1 MPAAEPVIGIDL
13 GTSNSVVS
21 VVQDGK
27 VIVIPD
33 SEGRRVHPSVVS
45 FHSNGTILVGE
56 KAKRR
61 RIIDPRNTIFSAK
74 RLIGRRFMSA
84 EVRTAVAR
92 MPYIIKEGANQQPIV
107 EARGKTYTIPEI
119 SAMVLT
125 HMKNIAET
133 YLGRQVVKAVVTV
146 PANFN
151 DAQREAT
158 KAAGRLAG
166 LEVMRILNEPTAA
179 ALAYGYGKGL
189 DRRLAIYDFGGG
201 TFDITILLLRDRIFE
216 VLSTAGDTYLG
227 GDDIDLRLVD
237 YMVQAFLRMHRVDLR
252 NDGLAM
258 ERLRSV
264 SEQVKCQLSA
274 RSKAIV
280 QIQEIAHGV
289 DGRAIDLSF
298 SITRDGLNQKIV
310 DIVDR
315 TFIVC
320 DEALR
325 LAGVSA
331 SEVDD
336 IVLVGGTT
344 KMPLVRERV
353 AGYYSR
359 EPRTDINPDEVVA
372 VGAAIQAAALM
383 QDVLGP
389 DQKPVQT
396 LLLDVTPRALGIGTF
411 GGYAETIIQRN
422 AQIPTEQTRLFTTS
436 YDNQTT
442 VKIQVCQGES
452 RRFEENTPLGELT
465 LDGLTAKARGQV
477 SVAVTFEI
485 NTDGILRVRA
495 KDQATGKATSA
506 KIQVLGTMS
515 EDEIKQMME
524 AAKNRRISS
533 QVDEDAPTAANR

>member
-61 RIIDPRNTIFSAK
+61 RIIDPRNTVFSAK

-92 MPYIIKEGANQQPIV
+92 MPYIIKEGPNQQPIV
-107 EARGKTYTIPEI
+107 EARGKTYTIPEV

-133 YLGRQVVKAVVTV
+133 YLGRQVTKAVVTV

-151 DAQREAT
+151 DAQREST

-331 SEVDD
+331 AEVDD

-359 EPRTDINPDEVVA
+359 EPRLDINPDEVVA

-389 DQKPVQT
+389 DQRPVQT

-422 AQIPTEQTRLFTTS
+422 AQIPTEQTRMFTTS

-465 LDGLTAKARGQV
+465 LDGLSAKARGQV
-477 SVAVTFEI
+477 AVAVTFEI

-495 KDQATGKATSA
+495 KDPATNKATSA

-533 QVDEDAPTAANR
+533 QIDEDAPTAANR

>member
-1 MPAAEPVIGIDL
+1 VIGIDL
-13 GTSNSVVS
+13 GTSNSVVA

-27 VIVIPD
+27 VVVIPD
-33 SEGRRVHPSVVS
+33 GEGRRVHPSVVS
-45 FHSNGTILVGE
+45 FHSSGTILVGE

-61 RIIDPRNTIFSAK
+61 RIIDPRNTVFSAK
-74 RLIGRRFMSA
+74 RLIGRRFLSA

-107 EARGKTYTIPEI
+107 EARGKTYAVPEI

-125 HMKNIAET
+125 HMKTIAEQFV
-133 YLGRQVVKAVVTV
+133 GQPVSKAVITV

-189 DRRLAIYDFGGG
+189 HRKLAIYDFGGG

-237 YMVQAFLRMHRVDLR
+237 YMVQAFLRAHRIDLR

-264 SEQVKCQLSA
+264 AEQVKCQLSA

-289 DGRAIDLSF
+289 DARSIDLSF

-325 LAGVSA
+325 LAGLTGG
-331 SEVDD
+331 EVDD

-353 AGYYSR
+353 AGYFSR
-359 EPRTDINPDEVVA
+359 EARIDINPDEVVA

-383 QDVLGP
+383 QDVIGP
-389 DQKPVQT
+389 DQRPVKT
-396 LLLDVTPRALGIGTF
+396 LLLDVTPRALGIATF
-411 GGYAETIIQRN
+411 GGYAETIIPRN

-452 RRFEENTPLGELT
+452 RRFDENTPLGELT
-465 LDGLTAKARGQV
+465 LDGLPPRVRGQV
-477 SVAVTFEI
+477 TIAVTFEI

-495 KDQATGKATSA
+495 RDQATGNVTSA
-506 KIQVLGTMS
+506 RMQVLGTMS
-515 EDEIKQMME
+515 EDEIKHMME
-524 AAKNRRISS
+524 TAQHRKISS
-533 QVDEDAPTAANR
+533 QVDENAPTVANR

>member
-1 MPAAEPVIGIDL
+1 MSASDPVIGIDL
-13 GTSNSVVS
+13 GTSNSVVA

-45 FHSNGTILVGE
+45 FHSHGTILVGE

-61 RIIDPRNTIFSAK
+61 RIIDPRNTVFSAK

-92 MPYIIKEGANQQPIV
+92 MPYIIKEGPNQQPIV
-107 EARGKTYTIPEI
+107 EARGKTYTIPEV

-125 HMKNIAET
+125 HMKTIAEA
-133 YLGRQVVKAVVTV
+133 YLGRPVTKAVVTV

-158 KAAGRLAG
+158 KAAGRLAQ
-166 LEVMRILNEPTAA
+166 LEVVRILNEPTAA

-189 DRRLAIYDFGGG
+189 DRKLAIYDFGGG
-201 TFDITILLLRDRIFE
+201 TFDITVLLLRDRIFE

-280 QIQEIAHGV
+280 QVQEIAHGD

-315 TFIVC
+315 TFVVC

-325 LAGVSA
+325 LAGMSSA
-331 SEVDD
+331 EIDD

-344 KMPLVRERV
+344 KMPLVRERT
-353 AGYYSR
+353 AGYFSR
-359 EPRTDINPDEVVA
+359 EPRADINPDEVVG

-383 QDVLGP
+383 QDVIGP

-452 RRFEENTPLGELT
+452 RRFEENTPLGELQ
-465 LDGLTAKARGQV
+465 LDGLSPKARGQV
-477 SVAVTFEI
+477 SIGVTFEI

-524 AAKNRRISS
+524 AAKNRRIST

>member
-13 GTSNSVVS
+13 GTSNSVVA

-61 RIIDPRNTIFSAK
+61 RIIDPRNTVFSAK

-92 MPYIIKEGANQQPIV
+92 MPYIIKEGPNQQPIV
-107 EARGKTYTIPEI
+107 EARGKTYTIPEV

-133 YLGRQVVKAVVTV
+133 YLGRPVGKAVVTV

-151 DAQREAT
+151 DAQREST

-298 SITRDGLNQKIV
+298 SITRDGLNNKIL

-325 LAGVSA
+325 LAGLNA
-331 SEVDD
+331 AEIDD

-359 EPRTDINPDEVVA
+359 EPRTDI
-372 VGAAIQAAALM
+372 
-383 QDVLGP
+383 
-389 DQKPVQT
+389 
-396 LLLDVTPRALGIGTF
+396 
-411 GGYAETIIQRN
+411 
-422 AQIPTEQTRLFTTS
+422 
-436 YDNQTT
+436 
-442 VKIQVCQGES
+442 
-452 RRFEENTPLGELT
+452 
-465 LDGLTAKARGQV
+465 
-477 SVAVTFEI
+477 
-485 NTDGILRVRA
+485 
-495 KDQATGKATSA
+495 
-506 KIQVLGTMS
+506 
-515 EDEIKQMME
+515 
-524 AAKNRRISS
+524 
-533 QVDEDAPTAANR
+533 

>member
-1 MPAAEPVIGIDL
+1 MGAQDPVIGIDL
-13 GTSNSVVS
+13 GTSNSVVA

-27 VIVIPD
+27 VVVIPD
-33 SEGRRVHPSVVS
+33 GEGRRVHPSVVS

-61 RIIDPRNTIFSAK
+61 RIIDPRNTVFSAK
-74 RLIGRRFMSA
+74 RLIGRRFLSA

-92 MPYIIKEGANQQPIV
+92 MPYTIKEGPNQQPIV
-107 EARGKTYTIPEI
+107 EARGKAYTIPEV

-125 HMKNIAET
+125 HMKTIAEHF
-133 YLGRQVVKAVVTV
+133 LGRPVGRAVVTV

-158 KAAGRLAG
+158 KAAGRLAQ
-166 LEVMRILNEPTAA
+166 LEVVRILNEPTAA

-189 DRRLAIYDFGGG
+189 DRKLAIYDFGGG
-201 TFDITILLLRDRIFE
+201 TFDITVLLLRDRIFE

-252 NDGLAM
+252 SDGLAM

-264 SEQVKCQLSA
+264 AEQVKCQLSA
-274 RSKAIV
+274 RSKAVV

-310 DIVDR
+310 DIIDR

-325 LAGVSA
+325 LAGHNA
-331 SEVDD
+331 AEIDD

-353 AGYYSR
+353 ATYYGR
-359 EPRTDINPDEVVA
+359 DPRIDINPDEVVA

-383 QDVLGP
+383 QDVIGP
-389 DQKPVQT
+389 GQIPVKT
-396 LLLDVTPRALGIGTF
+396 LLLDVTPRALGIGTL

-436 YDNQTT
+436 YENQTT

-452 RRFEENTPLGELT
+452 RRFEDNTPLGELS
-465 LDGLTAKARGQV
+465 LSGLQARPRGEV
-477 SVAVTFEI
+477 TIGVTFEI
-485 NTDGILRVRA
+485 NTDGILSVRA
-495 KDQATGKATSA
+495 RDQATGKAQSA
-506 KIQVLGTMS
+506 KIQVLGTMT
-515 EDEIKQMME
+515 EEEIKRAMM
-524 AAKNRRISS
+524 ANRDRKIAS
-533 QVDEDAPTAANR
+533 QVDEDAPTAVHR